1 MQRLNYIT
9 AKRMV
14 YLKKLK
20 LKILRAQVF
29 FFLCNGVTG
38 FITLLCSA
46 IWQLGVKTPL
56 LLVSVC
62 KQKLANNHA

>member
-1 MQRLNYIT
+1 MNYT

-20 LKILRAQVF
+20 WKILRVQVF
-29 FFLCNGVTG
+29 FILFLWNGVTG
-38 FITLLCSA
+38 FIALLCSS
-46 IWQLGVKTPL
+46 IWHFGVKTPL
-56 LLVSVC
+56 FFVSVC

>member
-1 MQRLNYIT
+1 MNYIT

-20 LKILRAQVF
+20 LKILRVQVF
-29 FFLCNGVTG
+29 FVLFLWNGVTG
-38 FITLLCSA
+38 FISLLCSS
-46 IWQLGVKTPL
+46 IRHFGVKTPL
-56 LLVSVC
+56 FFVSVC